1 MAVDAES
8 ILSIKSRFAPVLAD
22 AAQAIVD
29 EAMSAASS
37 PERRIAPTEVKLI
50 LEGIDRG
57 VISFEGNRIRFA
69 NDPLR
74 VCSLFALNREYFL
87 QVSAFI
93 SLMADYQYPADRCKF
108 EYDKLDVCVF
118 KDNLPWIYGETK
130 ASQREAELLL
140 EKITTRYGEVAGMF
154 VDDPAR
160 GNDALQKVKQIHKYQ
175 SLEYL
180 WLVTPLKQWAFR
192 ISRITNN
199 GGVAGFSLDPVG
211 DIPHYQD

>member
-1 MAVDAES
+1 MLSDPSQSDIATEAE
-8 ILSIKSRFAPVLAD
+8 LRTIKNRFAPVLAN

-37 PERRIAPTEVKLI
+37 PERRIAPTEVAHI

-87 QVSAFI
+87 QLSAFI
-93 SLMADYQYPADRCKF
+93 ALMADYQYPAERCKF
-108 EYDKLDVCVF
+108 EYDKLDVCIF

-140 EKITTRYGEVAGMF
+140 EKISDRYGPTAADFAHENG
-154 VDDPAR
+154 R
-160 GNDALQKVKQIHKYQ
+160 GNDALQKVKQIHKYRA
-175 SLEYL
+175 SN
-180 WLVTPLKQWAFR
+180 T
-192 ISRITNN
+192 S
-199 GGVAGFSLDPVG
+199 GS
-211 DIPHYQD
+211 

>member
-1 MAVDAES
+1 MPSEPSQSDIATEAE
-8 ILSIKSRFAPVLAD
+8 LRTIKSRFAPVLAD

-29 EAMSAASS
+29 EAMSPASNA
-37 PERRIAPTEVKLI
+37 ERRIAPTEVAHI

-87 QVSAFI
+87 QISAFI
-93 SLMADYQYPADRCKF
+93 ALMADYRYPADRCKF

-140 EKITTRYGEVAGMF
+140 EKIKERYGPTASNFADENG
-154 VDDPAR
+154 R
-160 GNDALQKVKQIHKYQ
+160 GNDAPAEGKADTQV
-175 SLEYL
+175 SE
-180 WLVTPLKQWAFR
+180 PR
-192 ISRITNN
+192 IFLARD
-199 GGVAGFSLDPVG
+199 AP
-211 DIPHYQD
+211 